1 MEDEKKY
8 KEALEKLQEALAP
21 KDGREIS
28 GLTRS
33 CIEEIFPE
41 LKESEDEKIKEL
53 LKHYLEV
60 RRCQTKDNEEY
71 INCNHF
77 LAWLEKQQSVEEIV
91 KRCKDSWY
99 NEGKIKGMREGLT
112 DDEKY
117 QQGWHDALEKQ
128 GNKPQGKSA
137 HEAIKEEK
145 VDNAN
150 KYVSDFKASDY
161 YVSKVDGKIH
171 NIHYFNE
178 PKFKVGNWY
187 QCIKDFFGKGV
198 TFDKNTAYYCAKE
211 GCLQDEYGCHIAID
225 KNLYDNFKLW
235 TIEDAKDGDVLA
247 SNVLISKYNKP
258 FIYNG
263 NHNSTHV
270 GAYCGIST
278 ENMFNVATEKCR
290 WTTNVNI
297 RPATK
302 EQRDLLFQKMKEAG
316 YKWDAEKKEP
326 KKIEQKPTKNIVE
339 IWKDMR
345 LEVYQQA
352 SGNKHEPNDS
362 DDTTKMFSLNDIDE
376 IIEKMSEQ
384 NPTDEEMVE
393 AFRTEYEK
401 GRADAIAEMQKEWS
415 EEDEKNLKRAI
426 WYVEN
431 PALNVV
437 KDTMLSEWLK
447 SIKERIKGYNNIK
460 TKLIDIINKAV
471 EWWLIHDSYS
481 KDTNNL
487 VNDFKKD
494 LLKYVDISE

>member
-1 MEDEKKY
+1 MDYENKY
-8 KEALEKLQEALAP
+8 NNALKKLQEALAP
-21 KDGREIS
+21 KNGCEIS
-28 GLTRS
+28 GLTRG
-33 CIEEIFPE
+33 CIESIFPE
-41 LKESEDEKIKEL
+41 LKESEDNRIKKEIISA
-53 LKHYLEV
+53 LKYA
-60 RRCQTKDNEEY
+60 
-71 INCNHF
+71 NHKGVYDKHIV
-77 LAWLEKQQSVEEIV
+77 WLEKQQSVEEIV
-91 KRCKDSWY
+91 ERCKKSWY
-99 NEGKIKGMREGLT
+99 NEGKIAGMAEGLT

-137 HEAIKEEK
+137 HEASKEEK
-145 VDNAN
+145 IDNAN

-171 NIHYFNE
+171 NMYYFNE

-316 YKWDAEKKEP
+316 YEWDAEKKEP

-352 SGNKHEPNDS
+352 SGNKHESNDS

-376 IIEKMSEQ
+376 IFEKIAETYEEK
-384 NPTDEEMVE
+384 PTD
-393 AFRTEYEK
+393 K
-401 GRADAIAEMQKEWS
+401 ILQ
-415 EEDEKNLKRAI
+415 N
-426 WYVEN
+426 
-431 PALNVV
+431 
-437 KDTMLSEWLK
+437 
-447 SIKERIKGYNNIK
+447 
-460 TKLIDIINKAV
+460 
-471 EWWLIHDSYS
+471 
-481 KDTNNL
+481 
-487 VNDFKKD
+487 
-494 LLKYVDISE
+494 